1 VTAGA
6 VAGSARLRRRRRW
19 PAGLAALVGVAG
31 AGAGLWLFFGSGP
44 GSSGQAARRLLRAS
58 LAAAEA
64 AGSFHYVAS
73 STSAVPGGPALTQR
87 TAGDAA
93 QHGGTQ
99 TITVSGDTF
108 HVEVLGPVAYFR
120 GDAPAMVQVLG
131 VPPAVAQA
139 YAGRWISLVAGDGPY
154 SSVQVAVTAPSA
166 LAQNITFEAE
176 TQLPPSTLD
185 GRRVIGLRGPMTA
198 VQGQVAHGSATLYVS
213 ASGAHLPVRYVEH
226 GTLGSGSRRSSEEF
240 SITFSAWGEAVPL
253 SAPPGAVPFSSLGVE
268 GAGPSGPTLIT

>member
-6 VAGSARLRRRRRW
+6 VAGSARLRRWHSW
-19 PAGLAALVGVAG
+19 PAGLAALVVVTG
-31 AGAGLWLFFGSGP
+31 AGAGLWLVFGSGP
-44 GSSGQAARRLLRAS
+44 ASSGQAARRLLRAS